1 MRMHFKLPS
10 ASPAARANAAAAAAA
25 AADLQRTAPSSRSK
39 SSGSGRQ
46 RQQQP
51 GDKVYKQLLRESIEQ
66 PLMAG
71 GGRPS
76 SARPGSARQALPS
89 SSSSSDGEH
98 GHGSVSSGHD
108 QAYAGNAAADDQHSD
123 SEPSL
128 RTLRS
133 SNKQQ
138 QCSRQQLLVQQQ
150 REGQARR
157 ERRQHRRAAKA
168 AALQAA
174 YRAASPERRQG
185 VASGRASPDV
195 AGTVIEA
202 ATASAAAAEV
212 AWHVQQQ
219 HDGQLQQEPTLG
231 LPNTASR

>member
-1 MRMHFKLPS
+1 
-10 ASPAARANAAAAAAA
+10 
-25 AADLQRTAPSSRSK
+25 
-39 SSGSGRQ
+39 
-46 RQQQP
+46 
-51 GDKVYKQLLRESIEQ
+51 
-66 PLMAG
+66 MAG
-71 GGRPS
+71 AGRPS

-89 SSSSSDGEH
+89 SSSSSSGEEH
-98 GHGSVSSGHD
+98 EHDSVSSGRH
-108 QAYAGNAAADDQHSD
+108 QAYAGNAAADDLQSD

-128 RTLRS
+128 SALRS

-138 QCSRQQLLVQQQ
+138 QRTRQQLLEQQQ
-150 REGQARR
+150 REEQARR

-195 AGTVIEA
+195 VGTVIEA
-202 ATASAAAAEV
+202 ATASAAAAGV

-219 HDGQLQQEPTLG
+219 HDSQLQQEPTLG